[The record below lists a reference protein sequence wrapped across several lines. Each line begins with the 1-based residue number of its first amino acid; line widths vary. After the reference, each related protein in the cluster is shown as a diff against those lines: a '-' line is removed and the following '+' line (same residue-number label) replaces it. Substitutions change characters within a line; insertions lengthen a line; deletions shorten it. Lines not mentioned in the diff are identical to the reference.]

1 MRLKQ
6 VLMKTLLLSVFA
18 LFFWALPPTPTRADE
33 CGGDCSV
40 VPCNFETVCD
50 DETGDCLEVHDWCS
64 ACGGNGCDNVGCPPG
79 QYMANDG
86 CHDIG
91 EGGDGGGGGGIV
103 LASCPSGTQPTGGVM
118 YLPGTADMSC
128 MAPIGCNQF
137 FPVRHSGNPE
147 CSGSSQGSCEV
158 AQLCCAPGQAV
169 ECGGIV
175 STDEVLSTDV
185 KWDGYSRCP
194 VGTRVAGTFFL
205 DSPSVYCRQNCSCV
219 TPCGTRPGT
228 TVSCQDVSMGTYEI
242 QTFLHPT
249 VCYNWLDSRTAD
261 DRYVSHRDSNIVYAR
276 YKDENGEWVTE
287 YYKITTCERIN
298 RVCTCNQTCTS
309 TAPTNLS
316 VTQGASGTA
325 ATLSWRSGT
334 GGTSQVVYVGSNQN
348 SVNNDCA
355 YGGCIISDVALSPF
369 YANYNFSYPVTG
381 LTPNTTYYF
390 RVVTQENSSCRPSA
404 IFDASI
410 DIY

>member
-1 MRLKQ
+1 M
-6 VLMKTLLLSVFA
+6 
-18 LFFWALPPTPTRADE
+18 
-33 CGGDCSV
+33 
-40 VPCNFETVCD
+40 
-50 DETGDCLEVHDWCS
+50 
-64 ACGGNGCDNVGCPPG
+64 
-79 QYMANDG
+79 
-86 CHDIG
+86 G
-91 EGGDGGGGGGIV
+91 EGGSGGGGGGIA
-103 LASCPSGTQPTGGVM
+103 LQSCPSGTQPTGGAM

-147 CSGSSQGSCEV
+147 ECRGSSQGPCEIT
-158 AQLCCAPGQAV
+158 QLCCAPGQAV

-175 STDEVLSTDV
+175 STDELLSTDV

-228 TVSCQDVSMGTYEI
+228 TVSCQDVSMGTYETL
-242 QTFLHPT
+242 TFLYPT
-249 VCYNWLDSRTAD
+249 VCYNRLDSRTAN
-261 DRYVSHRDSNIVYAR
+261 DRYVSHRDSNIVYTR